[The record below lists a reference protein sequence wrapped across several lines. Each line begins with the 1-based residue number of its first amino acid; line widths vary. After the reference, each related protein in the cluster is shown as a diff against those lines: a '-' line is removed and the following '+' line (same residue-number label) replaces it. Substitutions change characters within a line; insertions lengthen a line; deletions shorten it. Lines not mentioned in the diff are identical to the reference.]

1 MQMSRRERK
10 MALHC
15 IDGVVMS
22 IIMSVLELE
31 ALARMNCINRTI
43 LFLLLTVISN
53 RLTVLN

>member
-1 MQMSRRERK
+1 